1 MLMGHICIYLK
12 LKKKKI
18 SVHRSA
24 LKLQVCVQNS
34 NLITNDLMFALNSTV
49 MLQVVLNIK
58 KVISLSY
65 FIFKV
70 KLKKLYSE

>member
-18 SVHRSA
+18 SVHRSV

-34 NLITNDLMFALNSTV
+34 NLIPNDLMFALNSTV

-70 KLKKLYSE
+70 KLKLYSE

>member
-1 MLMGHICIYLK
+1 
-12 LKKKKI
+12 
-18 SVHRSA
+18 
-24 LKLQVCVQNS
+24 
-34 NLITNDLMFALNSTV
+34 MFALNSTV

-70 KLKKLYSE
+70 KLKLYSE

>member
-12 LKKKKI
+12 LKKKK
-18 SVHRSA
+18 VHRSV

-65 FIFKV
+65 FIFEV

>member
-1 MLMGHICIYLK
+1 
-12 LKKKKI
+12 
-18 SVHRSA
+18 
-24 LKLQVCVQNS
+24 
-34 NLITNDLMFALNSTV
+34 MFALNSTV